1 SRATMSRIEL
11 ADLMRPGAT
20 FWQNKSIP
28 PAPAGDVLVEDVRL
42 PGDVSVSNPQ
52 NIPENIK
59 RFSGAWVGAWGG
71 QLHHILIVESIMA
84 DGKANVVYAVG
95 DNAAVRRQ
103 WQRLGATIVG
113 NMLFVGAATYELT
126 DDGKLDAT
134 YEANNRRSRATMS
147 RIELADLTRP
157 GKTIAWTSE
166 FLGTA
171 RKENGNPI
179 LPKKPLASQGQQ
191 SKAPVI
197 GILSLQPISQKAP
210 TWLEFRRG

>member
-1 SRATMSRIEL
+1 YAVGDSKVVRRQWTRRDATIVGNRLFVGATTYATYELTDDGKLDATYDASNGRSRATMSRIEL

-103 WQRLGATIVG
+103 
-113 NMLFVGAATYELT
+113 
-126 DDGKLDAT
+126 
-134 YEANNRRSRATMS
+134 
-147 RIELADLTRP
+147 
-157 GKTIAWTSE
+157 
-166 FLGTA
+166 
-171 RKENGNPI
+171 
-179 LPKKPLASQGQQ
+179 
-191 SKAPVI
+191 
-197 GILSLQPISQKAP
+197 
-210 TWLEFRRG
+210 